1 MQQSA
6 GLGRI
11 QTHGHKYSRMEN
23 QLKVLEI
30 TSSVVH
36 FFISVVILELL
47 LVLVVTAPEKGST
60 VNKR

>member
-36 FFISVVILELL
+36 FFISVVILEP
-47 LVLVVTAPEKGST
+47 VTGISCDST
-60 VNKR
+60 REGQYGK